1 MAAERQRAPRRL
13 ALLNPPTPTN
23 ELRTAITTSKEVTSM
38 HRRLRPQ
45 ASSVLRRLAVDV
57 ALGVASAD
65 AAPLAIASIP
75 LQTTHHH
82 EDSK

>member
-1 MAAERQRAPRRL
+1 MRTPTA
-13 ALLNPPTPTN
+13 PTPLQPLT
-23 ELRTAITTSKEVTSM
+23 RFSAGIAIGALV
-38 HRRLRPQ
+38 
-45 ASSVLRRLAVDV
+45 V
-57 ALGVASAD
+57 AGCFKVASAD